1 MIVRKIENISPND
14 VTVVLSDGN
23 SINMRSGS
31 VLEDIDVANISG
43 LRGLVKVTE
52 DLGEIK
58 PNGGR
63 IYLKD

>member
-31 VLEDIDVANISG
+31 VLEDIDIANISG

>member
-14 VTVVLSDGN
+14 VTVVLADGN

-31 VLEDIDVANISG
+31 VLENVDVANISG

-52 DLGEIK
+52 DLGEVQ
-58 PNGGR
+58 PNCGR
-63 IYLKD
+63 IYLKG